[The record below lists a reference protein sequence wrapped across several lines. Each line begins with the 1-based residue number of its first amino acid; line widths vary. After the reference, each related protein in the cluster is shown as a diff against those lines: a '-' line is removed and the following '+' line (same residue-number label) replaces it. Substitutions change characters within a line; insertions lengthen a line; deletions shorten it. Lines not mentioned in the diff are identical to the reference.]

1 MGYRY
6 PACSVASGSFVA
18 ARRRKEI
25 LEAYLGSCVGVAI
38 YDRYAEVGG
47 LAHFLLPEPT
57 GMDCFWQ
64 PETYAATGLPL
75 FLDALEQEGASLKR
89 MEAVVAGGALVGIL
103 SECDLEL
110 DIGGRTADVVE
121 TVLRRKG
128 VPIRTQETGGFFTCR
143 LGLNLDTFQYR
154 IAPFGTDRADDAP
167 KEFVP
172 LSFERL
178 KKSLQEVSPIP
189 QIALKII
196 RMIRH
201 RSYDMEEVA
210 EETRRDQ
217 VISAKVIR
225 LCNSARF
232 GIKTDAIDRALVM
245 IGEKRLMQFIL
256 TAALD
261 DFFPERDVGYSICK
275 GGLYKHALGTAM
287 TAEGLANF
295 TGLVSPDIAYTAG
308 LLHDIGKVVLD
319 QYISP
324 VAPLFYRRTQVNG
337 MSLIDVEKE
346 TFGMSHDEAGG
357 LLAKQWALSESLTDA
372 IRHHHQPENSKVN
385 PHLTHHV
392 YLADLLMSR
401 FMVGH
406 ELERICT
413 KDLGPRLE
421 RLGIRPDQLPV
432 IVDRIPRQVLFD
444 GEERGEE
451 SGGKAVEAGTPKI
464 DESQKV
470 VRLKRTA

>member
-6 PACSVASGSFVA
+6 PTSSVASGSFAVA
-18 ARRRKEI
+18 PRRKEI
-25 LEAYLGSCVGVAI
+25 LEAYLGSCVGVAV
-38 YDRYAEVGG
+38 YDRQAEVGG

-57 GMDCFWQ
+57 GMDCFWR

-75 FLDALEQEGASLKR
+75 FLDSLELAGASPGR
-89 MEAVVAGGALVGIL
+89 MEAVVAGGALVGVL
-103 SECDLEL
+103 SESDLEL
-110 DIGGRTADVVE
+110 DIGGRTTDVVE
-121 TVLRRKG
+121 KVLKRKG

-143 LGLNLDTFQYR
+143 LGLNLDTFQCR
-154 IAPFGTDRADDAP
+154 IAPFAPDRVDDTP

-172 LSFERL
+172 LSL
-178 KKSLQEVSPIP
+178 PLLQKSLRAVSPIP

-201 RSYDMEEVA
+201 QSYDMEEVA

-275 GGLYKHALGTAM
+275 GGLFKHAIGTAM

-295 TGLVSPDIAYTAG
+295 TGRVPPDIAYTAG

-324 VAPLFYRRTQVNG
+324 VAPLFYRRTQTNG
-337 MSLIDVEKE
+337 VSLIDVEKE
-346 TFGMSHDEAGG
+346 TFGMSHDAVGG
-357 LLAKQWALSESLTDA
+357 LLAKQWALSESLADA
-372 IRHHHQPENSKVN
+372 IRHHHQPENSAVN
-385 PHLTHHV
+385 PDLTHHV

-401 FMVGH
+401 FMAGH
-406 ELERICT
+406 ELERIGT
-413 KDLGPRLE
+413 KALAPRLE

-432 IVDRIPRQVLFD
+432 IVDRMPRQVLLDVQEREGGD
-444 GEERGEE
+444 G
-451 SGGKAVEAGTPKI
+451 SEAMAEGSQRTGR
-464 DESQKV
+464 SQKV
-470 VRLKRTA
+470 VPLKRSA

>member
-1 MGYRY
+1 MAYRY
-6 PACSVASGSFVA
+6 PTSSVASGTFAVVP
-18 ARRRKEI
+18 RRKEI

-38 YDRYAEVGG
+38 YDREAGVGG

-75 FLDALEQEGASLKR
+75 FLDALEVAGASPEN
-89 MEAVVAGGALVGIL
+89 MEAVVAGGALVGVL

-121 TVLRRKG
+121 KVLRRKG
-128 VPIRTQETGGFFTCR
+128 IPIGTQETGGFFTCR
-143 LGLNLDTFQYR
+143 LGLNLYTFQCH
-154 IAPFGTDRADDAP
+154 IAPFGPDRVDDTP
-167 KEFVP
+167 KELFP
-172 LSFERL
+172 LSLERL
-178 KKSLQEVSPIP
+178 QKALQTVSPIP

-196 RMIRH
+196 RMIR
-201 RSYDMEEVA
+201 RRTYDMEQVA

-232 GIKTDAIDRALVM
+232 GIKTDAIDRALIM

-256 TAALD
+256 TAALE

-324 VAPLFYRRTQVNG
+324 VTPMFYRQTQMNG
-337 MSLIDVEKE
+337 VSLVDLEKE
-346 TFGMSHDEAGG
+346 TFGMSHDEVGG
-357 LLAKQWALSESLTDA
+357 LLAEQWALSESLADA
-372 IRHHHQPENSKVN
+372 IRHHHQPENSMVN
-385 PHLTHHV
+385 PDLTHHV

-406 ELERICT
+406 ELERIGT
-413 KDLGPRLE
+413 KSLRPTLE
-421 RLGIRPDQLPV
+421 RLDIRPEQVPV
-432 IVDRIPRQVLFD
+432 IVDRMPRQVLFD
-444 GEERGEE
+444 GSVQGEGN
-451 SGGKAVEAGTPKI
+451 GGRAMEAELPKI
-464 DESQKV
+464 DKPQKV
-470 VRLKRTA
+470 VRFKRTA